1 MAVVDELELVGRL
14 HFTVDVLAFWDDSVG
29 DKLIPRRIKTCISEE
44 TRLEH
49 HFGADESQRF
59 YEVSFIG
66 SLRANFSI
74 DMNLDER
81 RV

>member
-1 MAVVDELELVGRL
+1 MAVVYELELLRGGL
-14 HFTVDVLAFWDDSVG
+14 FAVDMFAFWEDSVG
-29 DKLIPRRIKTCISEE
+29 DKLIPRTIKTCISEE
-44 TRLEH
+44 TRLVH
-49 HFGADESQRF
+49 HFRADESQRF
-59 YEVSFIG
+59 DEVSFIG